1 MTSKIHIPRERV
13 EEFCRQNK
21 ILRLSLFGSIL
32 RDDFTPASDVDVLV
46 EFAPGARVGLFELY
60 DLEKEFADIL
70 SVEKVDM
77 NTPRCL
83 SVYFRD
89 QVLAEAETL
98 YDQA

>member
-1 MTSKIHIPRERV
+1 MTSRINIPRQEIA
-13 EEFCRQNK
+13 EFCCRNNIRK
-21 ILRLSLFGSIL
+21 LSLFGSIL

-46 EFAPGARVGLFELY
+46 EFAPGARVGLFEFY

-98 YDQA
+98 YYQA